1 MRYGID
7 FGTTR
12 TVIAEVDRGNYPV
25 VNVTDTQGDPQEFIP
40 TVVAHHDGKLLSG
53 WDAEALDGVELTR
66 SFKRYLSAPD
76 VSAHTQIKVGDKKF
90 PLSTVLREFATYVV
104 KQLKANL
111 ADNEPIEIIL
121 GVPAHAR
128 SAQRLLTVDAFTRAG
143 ATVLGLVNEPS
154 AAGFEY
160 SHRYSRT
167 LNTKRTSIIVFD
179 LGGGT
184 FDATL
189 LRIDGLDHVVE
200 RSTGIARLGGD
211 DFDDVLAGLVLSPE
225 QLSAGVPVRTMDAIR
240 QAKEQIKPQS
250 RRILIDLPEGEAVVL
265 VADFFEAATPLVES
279 TVEALKPLL
288 GEQDSLRETEIAG
301 LYLVGGAS
309 ALPLVARILRER
321 FGRRVHRSPLP
332 TASTAVGL
340 AIAAD
345 PDSAVQLRD
354 RLARRIGVFREE
366 DEGATISFD
375 ELVGPEDSST
385 SEGEI
390 KVTRNYQA
398 AHNVGVFR
406 YVEYSSMDDDSPG
419 DFSVLA
425 EVRVPFER
433 DLRDVANLQQVE
445 IARSGP
451 GPLVRE
457 TITIDSDG
465 VATIHI
471 ALDDGFEVTV
481 QAEVGVG
488 AATG

>member
-25 VNVTDTQGDPQEFIP
+25 LNVTDAAGDPQDFIP
-40 TVVAHHDGKLLSG
+40 TVVAYRDGKLIAG
-53 WDAEALDGVELTR
+53 WEAEALGGEDLTR
-66 SFKRYLSAPD
+66 SFKRYLSAPA
-76 VSAHTQIKVGDKKF
+76 VNAHTPVAVGERTF
-90 PLSTVLREFATYVV
+90 ALAEVLTTFASYVV
-104 KQLKANL
+104 DQLRAANP
-111 ADNEPIEIIL
+111 AGEPIEIIL
-121 GVPAHAR
+121 GVPAHSR

-143 ATVLGLVNEPS
+143 AKVLGLVNEPS

-167 LNTKRTSIIVFD
+167 LNTNRTSIIVFD
-179 LGGGT
+179 FGGGT

-211 DFDDVLAGLVLSPE
+211 DFDDVLAGLVLEPE
-225 QLSAGVPVRTMDAIR
+225 ELSQGVSQQTMDAIR
-240 QAKEQIKPQS
+240 QAKEQIKPQT
-250 RRILIDLPEGEAVVL
+250 RKVLLDLPAGEAAVP
-265 VADFFEAATPLVES
+265 VADFYEAATPLVER
-279 TVEALKPLL
+279 TVDALLPLL
-288 GEQDSLRETEIAG
+288 GEQDSLRDTEIAG

-321 FGRRVHRSPLP
+321 FGRRVHRSSLP

-345 PDSAVQLRD
+345 PASDVQLRD

-375 ELVGPEDSST
+375 ELVGPEDSS
-385 SEGEI
+385 SSDGLI
-390 KVTRNYQA
+390 QVTRNYQA

-425 EVRVPFER
+425 EVSVPFSQE
-433 DLRDVANLQQVE
+433 LRDKADLSLVDVE
-445 IARSGP
+445 RVGL
-451 GPLVRE
+451 GPLVTE

-471 ALDDGFEVTV
+471 ALEDGFEVTAH
-481 QAEVGVG
+481 AEVGAEG
-488 AATG
+488 STS